1 LAIARYFFA
10 LSHLG
15 DLPNGSPLTKRERWY
30 GALAI
35 AKEGR
40 KEQIKPQPSQD
51 GNKR

>member
-15 DLPNGSPLTKRERWY
+15 DLPNSSPLIERERWY

-35 AKEGR
+35 AEEGR
-40 KEQIKPQPSQD
+40 FKK
-51 GNKR
+51 NKALA